1 MKRHTLKLA
10 LLFLIAPLAL
20 SARPPLPSDQQQPA
34 PAPAQR
40 PAEQQA
46 PAAQPAPQR
55 PAQQPPA
62 AQPAPA
68 PQAPATRPAP
78 AQPAPAPAP
87 APQAQAQAQAAGEVS
102 AQAPGDVQVLL
113 DRAGF
118 SPGALDG
125 KWGSNSKKALSAFQ
139 AANGL
144 QTSGKVD
151 PATWQKLLA
160 TAGNQAVVNYTITPD
175 DANGPFTPNIPE
187 DMVEKSKLESLAY
200 TSPLELLSE
209 RFHSTPEFLKQLNP
223 RARFAAGE
231 TIRVP
236 NVRPVDLS
244 GKPREGGQQGTN
256 GTGGQGEAG
265 DVRIVVSKSA
275 STLTVERGNQVVFF
289 APVSAGSE
297 HDPLPIGD
305 WKVKGVARNPSF
317 NYNPDLFW
325 DAEPDDTKAK
335 IPAGPNNPVGLVWID
350 LSKEHYGIH
359 GTPEPRTI
367 GRTLS
372 HGCVRLTNWDALT
385 VAAMVKPGTPVL
397 FKE

>member
-1 MKRHTLKLA
+1 MKKHTLKLT
-10 LLFLIAPLAL
+10 LLFLIVPVALA
-20 SARPPLPSDQQQPA
+20 ARPPLPSD
-34 PAPAQR
+34 
-40 PAEQQA
+40 
-46 PAAQPAPQR
+46 PQ
-55 PAQQPPA
+55 
-62 AQPAPA
+62 
-68 PQAPATRPAP
+68 RPAP
-78 AQPAPAPAP
+78 AQPVPAPA
-87 APQAQAQAQAAGEVS
+87 AQAAGGAS

-118 SPGALDG
+118 SPGVLDG
-125 KWGSNSKKALSAFQ
+125 KWGGNSKKALSAFQ

-144 QTSGKVD
+144 QVSGKVD

-160 TAGNQAVVNYTITPD
+160 TAGNQVVVDYTITPD

-236 NVRPVDLS
+236 NVRPVVLS
-244 GKPREGGQQGTN
+244 GKPPEGGQPGASGTD
-256 GTGGQGEAG
+256 GQGEAG

-275 STLTVERGNQVVFF
+275 STLTVERGHQVVFF

-325 DAEPDDTKAK
+325 DADPEHSKAK

-367 GRTLS
+367 GRTQS

-385 VAAMVKPGTPVL
+385 LASLVKPGTPVL
-397 FKE
+397 FRP

>member
-1 MKRHTLKLA
+1 MKKHTLKIA

-20 SARPPLPSDQQQPA
+20 SARPPLPSNQQQ
-34 PAPAQR
+34 
-40 PAEQQA
+40 
-46 PAAQPAPQR
+46 
-55 PAQQPPA
+55 
-62 AQPAPA
+62 
-68 PQAPATRPAP
+68 
-78 AQPAPAPAP
+78 PAPAP
-87 APQAQAQAQAAGEVS
+87 APQAQAAGGPS

-118 SPGALDG
+118 SPGVLDG

-144 QTSGKVD
+144 EASGKAD
-151 PATWQKLLA
+151 PVTWQALLGK
-160 TAGNQAVVNYTITPD
+160 AGNQVVVNYTITPD

-187 DMVEKSKLESLAY
+187 DMVEKSKLEVLAY

-209 RFHSTPEFLKQLNP
+209 KFHSTPEFLKQLNP

-236 NVRPVDLS
+236 NVRPVPIPDKGGQS
-244 GKPREGGQQGTN
+244 GQQGTN
-256 GTGGQGEAG
+256 GTGGQVEKP

-275 STLTVERGNQVVFF
+275 STLTVQQGNQVVFF

-305 WKVKGVARNPSF
+305 WKVKGVARNPTF

-325 DAEPDDTKAK
+325 DAEPGDTKAK
-335 IPAGPNNPVGLVWID
+335 LPAGPNNPVGVVWID
-350 LSKEHYGIH
+350 LDKEHYGLH

-385 VAAMVKPGTPVL
+385 VASMVKPGTPV
-397 FKE
+397 FFRE

>member
-1 MKRHTLKLA
+1 MTKPTLKLT
-10 LLFLIAPLAL
+10 LLFLIAPVALA
-20 SARPPLPSDQQQPA
+20 ARPPLPSDQQRPA
-34 PAPAQR
+34 PV
-40 PAEQQA
+40 
-46 PAAQPAPQR
+46 
-55 PAQQPPA
+55 QQPPA
-62 AQPAPA
+62 AQPVPA
-68 PQAPATRPAP
+68 RPL
-78 AQPAPAPAP
+78 PAPAPP
-87 APQAQAQAQAAGEVS
+87 AAGGPL

-118 SPGALDG
+118 SPGVMDG
-125 KWGSNSKKALSAFQ
+125 KWGGNSKKALGAFQ
-139 AANGL
+139 AAQGL
-144 QTSGKVD
+144 PVSGMVD

-160 TAGNQAVVNYTITPD
+160 TAGNQAVVPYTITPD

-187 DMVEKSKLESLAY
+187 DMEEKSKLESLSY

-231 TIRVP
+231 TIQVP
-236 NVRPVDLS
+236 NVRPVPIPDAAP
-244 GKPREGGQQGTN
+244 KQAQGGQPGAGGTD
-256 GTGGQGEAG
+256 GQVEKP
-265 DVRIVVSKSA
+265 DVQIVVSKSA
-275 STLTVERGNQVVFF
+275 STLTVQQGNRIVFF

-325 DAEPDDTKAK
+325 DADPEHSKAK
-335 IPAGPNNPVGLVWID
+335 IPAGPNNPVGVVWID

-367 GRTLS
+367 GKTLS
-372 HGCVRLTNWDALT
+372 HGCVRLTNWDAMT
-385 VAAMVKPGTPVL
+385 VASMVKPGTPV
-397 FKE
+397 FFRE

>member
-1 MKRHTLKLA
+1 MTRTTLQIA

-20 SARPPLPSDQQQPA
+20 SARPPVPSDPQQQPA
-34 PAPAQR
+34 PA
-40 PAEQQA
+40 QQ
-46 PAAQPAPQR
+46 Q
-55 PAQQPPA
+55 
-62 AQPAPA
+62 
-68 PQAPATRPAP
+68 
-78 AQPAPAPAP
+78 PAP
-87 APQAQAQAQAAGEVS
+87 APQAQAAGGAS
-102 AQAPGDVQVLL
+102 AQAPGDVQILL

-118 SPGALDG
+118 SPGVMDG

-144 QTSGKVD
+144 PASGKAD
-151 PATWQKLLA
+151 PATWQALLGK
-160 TAGNQAVVNYTITPD
+160 AGNQVVVNYTITPD

-209 RFHSTPEFLKQLNP
+209 KFHSTPEFLKQLNP

-236 NVRPVDLS
+236 NVRPVPVPEKGGQGGQQGS
-244 GKPREGGQQGTN
+244 GQQGTN
-256 GTGGQGEAG
+256 SNDGPAEKP
-265 DVRIVVSKSA
+265 DVQIVVSKSA
-275 STLTVERGNQVVFF
+275 STLTVQQGNAVVFF

-305 WKVKGVARNPSF
+305 WKVKGVARNPTF

-325 DAEPDDTKAK
+325 DAEPDDAKAK

-367 GRTLS
+367 GKTLS

-385 VAAMVKPGTPVL
+385 VASMVKPGTPVL
-397 FKE
+397 FRE